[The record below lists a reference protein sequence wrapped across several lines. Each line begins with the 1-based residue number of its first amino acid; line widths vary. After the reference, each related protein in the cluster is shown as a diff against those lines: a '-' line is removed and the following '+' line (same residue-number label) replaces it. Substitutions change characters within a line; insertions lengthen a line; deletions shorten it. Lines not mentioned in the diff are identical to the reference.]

1 MKKLI
6 TLSILFSFLLIGCTK
21 DDFTWNIKKRACY
34 IKFSNSSEDFFSLV
48 DINGMTNSTVGTGP
62 NNYFED
68 SPIALKRGQSY
79 ELHTV
84 FQTTENYI
92 TAYAYFDWNAD
103 GDFADSNE
111 SIMISNNPSNT
122 DNYTVI
128 NVPSNASKKS
138 SNARFVL
145 RTGSSTAAD
154 PCYEYDS
161 YGEVEDYPLE
171 IE

>member
-6 TLSILFSFLLIGCTK
+6 TLSILFSFLILGCTK

-34 IKFSNSSEDFFSLV
+34 IKFYNSSEDYFSLV
-48 DINGMTNSTVGTGP
+48 DIAGMSNSTVGTGP
-62 NNYFED
+62 NNYYED
-68 SPIALKRGQSY
+68 QPITLKAGQTY
-79 ELHTV
+79 DLHTI

-103 GDFADSNE
+103 GDFADSYE
-111 SIMISNNPSNT
+111 SFMISNDKNIN
-122 DNYTVI
+122 DNMTSI
-128 NVPSNASKKS
+128 SVPANAKKKP